1 MVRKVKFVDLFAG
14 IGGIRLGLEQAAK
27 ELDIKPECI
36 FASEIDKNA
45 VETYKLNFNENV
57 YGDLRNIDSLPDHDL
72 LLAGFPCQAFSY
84 AGKKKGF
91 ADTRG
96 TLFFEIERLLINMRR
111 KPQFIFL
118 ENVRGF
124 TSHDKGRTCSTVL
137 RKLAEIGYKTKLL
150 VLNSSTFNVPQNRV
164 RVYILGVFQNELK
177 LNINSDLGSP
187 DSHKFKKYVDQLN
200 IFDDKI
206 DKKKFV
212 KDILEDKVNPKYY
225 CSEIFVEQLNKAIKD
240 SSIKSLDGVRLI
252 DYRGGNSLHSWDL
265 EIRGNVTKKEKEF
278 MNCLI
283 ENRRKKK
290 FGEFQDG
297 KKLTKDQIKTF
308 WKSDDL
314 DLVIDSLVKK
324 GYLKNFENTFNPVA
338 GNMSFE
344 VFKFLDPNSISITIV
359 SSDANRLGVV
369 QNGIPRRITPREC
382 ARIQGFPDKFRLNK
396 IDAISYKQIGN
407 SVSVPVV
414 KALLKELLI
423 KN

>member
-1 MVRKVKFVDLFAG
+1 MVRKVKFIDLFAG

-187 DSHKFKKYVDQLN
+187 DSHKFK
-200 IFDDKI
+200 
-206 DKKKFV
+206 
-212 KDILEDKVNPKYY
+212 
-225 CSEIFVEQLNKAIKD
+225 
-240 SSIKSLDGVRLI
+240 
-252 DYRGGNSLHSWDL
+252 
-265 EIRGNVTKKEKEF
+265 
-278 MNCLI
+278 
-283 ENRRKKK
+283 
-290 FGEFQDG
+290 
-297 KKLTKDQIKTF
+297 
-308 WKSDDL
+308 
-314 DLVIDSLVKK
+314 
-324 GYLKNFENTFNPVA
+324 
-338 GNMSFE
+338 NM
-344 VFKFLDPNSISITIV
+344 
-359 SSDANRLGVV
+359 
-369 QNGIPRRITPREC
+369 
-382 ARIQGFPDKFRLNK
+382 
-396 IDAISYKQIGN
+396 
-407 SVSVPVV
+407 
-414 KALLKELLI
+414 
-423 KN
+423 